1 MEHPDVTELA
11 VLRDRAARL
20 LESLESQSTVA
31 VRAEYADVAGTVARA
46 RSLLLSAVAMVDAD
60 GTGAIG
66 LVARAMFEEWLFGML
81 MIFGE
86 TKDRNRLDGDY
97 QYWLERHALAFGQQ
111 APARPAGVAPRQWN
125 VADRVQR
132 LDAIRGGNL
141 ASEGY
146 RRLYALESF
155 AAAHG
160 GFGTANF
167 HISETAD
174 GDPTVVW
181 REKGTE
187 SALPDLF
194 AVVVGFAFD
203 LIWAVWRESGL
214 DLNIPV
220 GAASRSATE
229 ISDFA

>member
-1 MEHPDVTELA
+1 MKHPDVTELA
-11 VLRDRAARL
+11 VQRDRAARL

-46 RSLLLSAVAMVDAD
+46 RSLLLSAVAMVDSD
-60 GTGAIG
+60 GTGALG
-66 LVARAMFEEWLFGML
+66 LVARAMFEEWLFGLL

-86 TKDRNRLDGDY
+86 AKDRNRLDGDY
-97 QYWLERHALAFGQQ
+97 QYWLERHAIAFGQQ

-141 ASEGY
+141 ATEGY

-160 GFGTANF
+160 GFGTANL
-167 HISETAD
+167 HIAQTAD
-174 GDPTVVW
+174 GNPTVLW
-181 REKGTE
+181 KGKGTE
-187 SALPDLF
+187 HAIPDLF
-194 AVVVGFAFD
+194 AVIVSFAFD
-203 LIWAVWRESGL
+203 LIWAVWRESGV
-214 DLNIPV
+214 DLKIPV
-220 GAASRSATE
+220 GASS
-229 ISDFA
+229 